1 MLEFVLLGSSLLI
14 ALIVLWPALRTG
26 HDEQWVFSAEDTP
39 IGRLET
45 RKEVL
50 VGNIADLDFEF
61 AMGKLAEDDYLSL
74 RENLKRQTL
83 KVMEQ
88 LEVIESSERSS
99 APRETDPATAPATAF
114 CSACGASLP
123 PRAAFCPSCGS
134 AVGS

>member
-1 MLEFVLLGSSLLI
+1 MEFALLGSALLI
-14 ALIVLWPALRTG
+14 ALIVLWPALRSDQ
-26 HDEQWVFSAEDTP
+26 HEQWIFSEEDTP
-39 IGRLET
+39 AGRLST
-45 RKEVL
+45 RREVL

-61 AMGKLAEDDYLSL
+61 AMGKLAESDYLSL
-74 RENLKRQTL
+74 RDNLKRQTL

-88 LEVIESSERSS
+88 LEVIESTGEES
-99 APRETDPATAPATAF
+99 APRGADPVTAPATAF